1 MNENARFDLRW
12 LFEDKPVEP
21 GVSPADYDGFE
32 VAVNGERI
40 YGQALWPD
48 GSFAAPRPTALL
60 LHGYPGT
67 GRNDDLAQALRRC
80 GCAVVVPHARGAWGS
95 EGTYSFAHI
104 VEDAIAVAQ
113 EVRSGELGKKLHADP
128 GSIFLIGHSMGGWA
142 TLNAAC
148 ALPWLRGLVLLA
160 PYDLTYHI
168 VRNEPE
174 KLREL
179 LSCGLIMHTDG
190 EEALF
195 AEAVSLK
202 DRSFAS
208 CFEAVKNMDVC
219 GVYGSLDTVAPFA
232 MSEPLWQLL
241 DACTVPAVRRR
252 VDYPTVHGLDSHRVA
267 MTRFVAE
274 FLADSLKT
282 RPVV

>member
-48 GSFAAPRPTALL
+48 GSFAAPRPTVLL

-80 GCAVVVPHARGAWGS
+80 GCSVVVPHARGAWGS

-142 TLNAAC
+142 SLNAARS
-148 ALPWLRGLVLLA
+148 LPWLRGLVLLA

-195 AEAVSLK
+195 SEAPVDLGT
-202 DRSFAS
+202 R
-208 CFEAVKNMDVC
+208 
-219 GVYGSLDTVAPFA
+219 
-232 MSEPLWQLL
+232 
-241 DACTVPAVRRR
+241 CTVFMNSKVKQAQKEGATIG
-252 VDYPTVHGLDSHRVA
+252 DISAGLSYSVIKNALYKVIKLRNTDEA
-267 MTRFVAE
+267 G
-274 FLADSLKT
+274 
-282 RPVV
+282 